1 MSIARVSNRRCNYN
15 VAEEEVESRSDDV
28 DKNVETTSD
37 VDKDVFNLSSPYIV
51 NVELENRTSS
61 GSSENLTTVIVLLI
75 TL

>member
-15 VAEEEVESRSDDV
+15 VADEEVESRSDDV

-61 GSSENLTTVIVLLI
+61 GSSENLTKVIFLRI

>member
-61 GSSENLTTVIVLLI
+61 GSSENLTKVIVLRI